1 MFCSH
6 CEMAGRRNGFT
17 KGSTNLRMS
26 ALIEHSQSNDHVSAL
41 HLKPQQVVMKSHCEK
56 ATESSKKKLSS
67 QLKIV
72 FHMAKHVI
80 PSNQFVAQTELLRA
94 LEAPDFVTT
103 DGIYHH
109 SDSVDDMEKA
119 LEDVVMNQIQE
130 KIKRSDFVGLIIDE
144 TVNITVNKKLIV
156 YLKLEMEG
164 KVETC
169 FLGNYDVDCGTARS
183 IYDRLVAVLREMD
196 VELSRVIGLGSDGAS
211 VMMGRHGGVGALLKQ
226 ANPFSIQVHCVAHR
240 AALAALDAE
249 KSVNNITSYKNTISS
264 VYSFYKHSATRT
276 NRLRQLTAE
285 LHDEDMVSV
294 KQPCA
299 VRWLSLH
306 RAVKAM
312 KHNWPAVVMELTEEA
327 LRGNAKAQG
336 LLGQIQSYS
345 FIALT
350 HALADMLPVMT
361 KLNLVFQKDDVNL
374 SSIRPVVQASVAAFT
389 QFRDAPGPEEENFLA
404 GYEDGK
410 YMDIKV
416 TNASERSIQAFRK
429 VRERFVQH
437 LIDAFQDRF
446 PEDCLDL
453 LHCFDTLLNPRRYP
467 PSQNALQEYA
477 EPAIRTVVSHFT
489 TVESADTTP
498 LINTIALRRDALA
511 VMTALRGYGGLQF
524 ATACEVLIR
533 DFIEIYP
540 EWAKLAK
547 IACVIPVSSVP
558 AERGFSLQN
567 RIKTKQ

>member
-1 MFCSH
+1 
-6 CEMAGRRNGFT
+6 
-17 KGSTNLRMS
+17 
-26 ALIEHSQSNDHVSAL
+26 
-41 HLKPQQVVMKSHCEK
+41 MKSHCEK

-72 FHMAKHVI
+72 FHMATHVI

-109 SDSVDDMEKA
+109 SDCVDDMEKA
-119 LEDVVMNQIQE
+119 LEDVVMNQKQE

-164 KVETC
+164 KVEMC
-169 FLGNYDVDCGTARS
+169 FLGNYDVDCGTARC
-183 IYDRLVAVLREMD
+183 IYDRLVAVLQEID

-226 ANPFSIQVHCVAHR
+226 VNPFSIQVHCVAHR

-249 KSVNNITSYKNTISS
+249 KSVDNITSYKNTISS

-285 LHDEDMVSV
+285 LHDEDMVSL

-299 VRWLSLH
+299 VRWLSLL

-327 LRGNAKAQG
+327 LRGNDKAQG

-345 FIALT
+345 FIAMT
-350 HALADMLPVMT
+350 HALSDLLPVMT

-389 QFRDAPGPEEENFLA
+389 QFRDAPGPEEETFLA

-416 TNASERSIQAFRK
+416 TNASDRSIQAFRK

-437 LIDAFQDRF
+437 LIDALQDRF

-467 PSQNALQEYA
+467 PTQNGKKELFF
-477 EPAIRTVVSHFT
+477 V
-489 TVESADTTP
+489 P
-498 LINTIALRRDALA
+498 LIEDI
-511 VMTALRGYGGLQF
+511 GLL
-524 ATACEVLIR
+524 CPIIL
-533 DFIEIYP
+533 
-540 EWAKLAK
+540 
-547 IACVIPVSSVP
+547 
-558 AERGFSLQN
+558 
-567 RIKTKQ
+567 